1 MKERLRTVVTLLNSV
16 EKWWRDAWAC
26 VQMSDNINIRII
38 AARHLTQ
45 TSASIPVK
53 LCCLVIAHVHGK
65 YSWSSLLVPLFQHQH
80 IPHIHNNMTTMFVY
94 SLMTQFDQVEVCCGR
109 RQAADV
115 QVGFAELLRAC
126 AAAVAAAAGTGRSHG
141 VRLHT
146 GEPLLG
152 LDRS

>member
-1 MKERLRTVVTLLNSV
+1 MQL
-16 EKWWRDAWAC
+16 
-26 VQMSDNINIRII
+26 
-38 AARHLTQ
+38 
-45 TSASIPVK
+45 K
-53 LCCLVIAHVHGK
+53 LVF
-65 YSWSSLLVPLFQHQH
+65 VPLSQQQQ
-80 IPHIHNNMTTMFVY
+80 IPHVRNDMITTFVY
-94 SLMTQFDQVEVCCGR
+94 SLVTQFDQVEVCRGR

-126 AAAVAAAAGTGRSHG
+126 ATAVAAAAGTGRSHG